1 MKYKILSI
9 LITFSLTLTML
20 VGCVGGGQGG
30 GSFSSQSKQSSS
42 NLTYERFD
50 VNINVV
56 GGNQS
61 ASSSSSGS
69 YSGSNSNSISGA
81 ISSSSNENGENS
93 SSQGGSSNSQTS
105 LKDVLRTIRSSV
117 VEVYATISQ
126 KSTLVGSGVVIAL
139 TDQGDKTRS
148 CIVTCYHSLESAEAV
163 SIRTIDGVEY
173 DATFVGAD
181 PDTDICVMMVNSKL
195 ECANL
200 YDTKNLE
207 VGERVVAIGNPYG
220 LVGGSVSNGII
231 SAICPSTIIE
241 NKSYDLLQTDAVVNS
256 NDSGAG
262 LFTESGYLVG
272 LVDTIY
278 AKKLNSNI
286 NGLNFVIPSSTII
299 DISTQLITTY
309 TGEKPG
315 YIAGKYLLGCSVA
328 NKYLNAWM
336 SQSYVYVTKI
346 DTTGSMYKGGL
357 REGDRLVS
365 YYWNRETVT
374 ITTADKFVEDIN
386 SIDFKIGD
394 VIELNIIRNE
404 TNMNLKIEI
413 RQYICGEE

>member
-1 MKYKILSI
+1 MKNKILSI
-9 LITFSLTLTML
+9 LIAFTLSIML
-20 VGCVGGGQGG
+20 LSGCTGDRNEG
-30 GSFSSQSKQSSS
+30 GSYSSQSNQSTNSA
-42 NLTYERFD
+42 TYERFD
-50 VNINVV
+50 VNINII
-56 GGNQS
+56 GGNE
-61 ASSSSSGS
+61 SSSSNSQSGS
-69 YSGSNSNSISGA
+69 TSGA
-81 ISSSSNENGENS
+81 ISGSSGENE
-93 SSQGGSSNSQTS
+93 GEGSADEGDQPSVQKP
-105 LKDVLRTIRSSV
+105 LKDVLKTIRSSV

-126 KSTLVGSGVVIAL
+126 NKTLVGSGVVIAL

-148 CIVTCYHSLESAEAV
+148 CIVTCYHALETAEAV
-163 SIRTIDGVEY
+163 SIRTVDGVEY

-181 PDTDICVMMVNSKL
+181 PDTDLCVMMVDTKL
-195 ECANL
+195 QCVNL
-200 YDTKNLE
+200 YDSSLLE
-207 VGERVVAIGNPYG
+207 VGESVVAIGNPYG
-220 LVGGSVSNGII
+220 LVGGSVTSGIV
-231 SAICPSTIIE
+231 SALCPSTVIDG
-241 NKSYDLLQTDAVVNS
+241 KSLDLLQTNAVVNN

-262 LFTESGYLVG
+262 LFTTTGYLIG
-272 LVDTIY
+272 MVDTLY
-278 AKKLNSNI
+278 AQKLDASVE
-286 NGLNFVIPSSTII
+286 GLNFVIPSSTIV
-299 DISTQLITTY
+299 DITTQLISTY

-365 YYWNRETVT
+365 YYWDRETVT

-386 SIDFKIGD
+386 SINFKIGD

-404 TNMNLKIEI
+404 VNMNLKIEI